1 MPQEETLTV
10 LSFGLVDSLERTLVT
25 TNPIENLN
33 SVLRRIHHNV
43 KRWQDGTMVL
53 RWVAIGLQEA
63 TKGFRR
69 LKGHEGMPKLVAALR
84 AHDARLDGALAPQKK
99 AA

>member
-1 MPQEETLTV
+1 M
-10 LSFGLVDSLERTLVT
+10 GDGRTLCRALPLRSEGCGVT
-25 TNPIENLN
+25 TNPIEKLN
-33 SVLRRIHHNV
+33 RVLRRIHHNV
-43 KRWQDGTMVL
+43 KRWRDGTIVL

-69 LKGHEGMPKLVAALR
+69 LKGYEGMPRLVAALR
-84 AHDARLDGALAPQKK
+84 ANDARQSGALAPEKK

>member
-1 MPQEETLTV
+1 LEETPTV
-10 LSFGLVDSLERTLVT
+10 LSFGLIDALERMLVT

-43 KRWQDGTMVL
+43 KKWQDGTMVL

-69 LKGHEGMPKLVAALR
+69 LKGLEGIPKLVAALR

>member
-1 MPQEETLTV
+1 
-10 LSFGLVDSLERTLVT
+10 
-25 TNPIENLN
+25 
-33 SVLRRIHHNV
+33 
-43 KRWQDGTMVL
+43 MVL